1 MALEMKIK
9 WKVAHLY
16 EDLGSQVKAD
26 LVDFKCF
33 IRLVLPTGSRM
44 TITRLLHR

>member
-16 EDLGSQVKAD
+16 EDLGSRVKAD

-44 TITRLLHR
+44 IYYTLIT